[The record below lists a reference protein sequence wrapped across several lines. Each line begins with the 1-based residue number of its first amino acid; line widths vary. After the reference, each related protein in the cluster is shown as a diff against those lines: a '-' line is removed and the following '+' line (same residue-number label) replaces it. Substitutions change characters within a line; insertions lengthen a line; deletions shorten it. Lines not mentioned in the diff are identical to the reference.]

1 MHVNYQE
8 GGIQENLVITSRS
21 ILEGGDLGSVFWA
34 FFSINTLAIICIKQ
48 VDFMLLLIA

>member
-8 GGIQENLVITSRS
+8 GGTQESLVITSRS
-21 ILEGGDLGSVFWA
+21 ILEGDLGSVFWG
-34 FFSINTLAIICIKQ
+34 FFSINTLAIICIKH